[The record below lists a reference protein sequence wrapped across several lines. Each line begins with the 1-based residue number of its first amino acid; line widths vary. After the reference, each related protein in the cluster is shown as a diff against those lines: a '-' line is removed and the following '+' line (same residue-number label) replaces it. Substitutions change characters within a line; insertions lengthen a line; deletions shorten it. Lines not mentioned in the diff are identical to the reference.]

1 MGRVIRIFDGR
12 AGAPKR
18 DDRFIPLIDWV
29 RGSGALSQPFLVPR
43 RYTPTGNEAREVR
56 RLLYLSARYY
66 CSCGARH
73 CNRKYPNVPHDANP
87 EGGCPDGGQRISC
100 QADLVKDG
108 AGHVRVQFS
117 FHDKRESIRAIIAK
131 YGPDPS
137 AWPYNAR
144 AKKLK
149 EK

>member
-12 AGAPKR
+12 AGAPTR
-18 DDRFIPLIDWV
+18 DDRFIPLIDQIRAW
-29 RGSGALSQPFLVPR
+29 GALNQPFLVPQ
-43 RYTPTGNEAREVR
+43 RYTRTRDEAQAVK

-87 EGGCPDGGQRISC
+87 AGGCPDGGQRISC
-100 QADLVKDG
+100 RADVVKDSG
-108 AGHVRVQFS
+108 GHVRVQFS
-117 FHDKRESIRAIIAK
+117 FYDKRESIRAMVAK
-131 YGPDPS
+131 YGPDP
-137 AWPYNAR
+137 AQWPYNAR

-149 EK
+149 ER